1 MTSRRALLRGA
12 ALGVVGIGAS
22 LYSSGAS
29 AGAGEGSDGLNGLP
43 SSQQMM
49 SWIPEIVA
57 PALRVKRT
65 SPVTAREHCRH
76 RRPLLAAGQ
85 LSLDSPQQLHAE
97 ARQRARSQ
105 VERALRG
112 HKCADVRPAGA
123 ILAGVGPWLGVPDE
137 LPAACRGPGSR

>member
-22 LYSSGAS
+22 LYSSGA
-29 AGAGEGSDGLNGLP
+29 GKGSGGLNGLP

-65 SPVTAREHCRH
+65 SR
-76 RRPLLAAGQ
+76 
-85 LSLDSPQQLHAE
+85 
-97 ARQRARSQ
+97 
-105 VERALRG
+105 
-112 HKCADVRPAGA
+112 
-123 ILAGVGPWLGVPDE
+123 
-137 LPAACRGPGSR
+137 